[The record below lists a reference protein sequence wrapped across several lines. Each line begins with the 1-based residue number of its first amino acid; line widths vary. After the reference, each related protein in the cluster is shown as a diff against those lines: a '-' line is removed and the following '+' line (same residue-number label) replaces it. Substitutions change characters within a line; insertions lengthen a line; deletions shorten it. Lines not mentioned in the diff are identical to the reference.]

1 MFSELIV
8 LCKNLFTSQF
18 RHITTV
24 DWLLKFI
31 PALFVQMKTAEQN
44 NFMILEL
51 VLMINEKI
59 EANQY
64 GLETHLKFAKL
75 LCRIVRFKP
84 SVLLF
89 RQQFQTEA

>member
-1 MFSELIV
+1 
-8 LCKNLFTSQF
+8 
-18 RHITTV
+18 
-24 DWLLKFI
+24 
-31 PALFVQMKTAEQN
+31 
-44 NFMILEL
+44 MILEL

-89 RQQFQTEA
+89 HQQFQTDA